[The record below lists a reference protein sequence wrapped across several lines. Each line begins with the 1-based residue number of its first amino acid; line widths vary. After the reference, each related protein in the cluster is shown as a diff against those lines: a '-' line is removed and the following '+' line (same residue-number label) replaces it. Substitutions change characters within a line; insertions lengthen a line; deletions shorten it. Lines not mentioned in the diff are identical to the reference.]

1 MQFINC
7 GFGNLV
13 AAERIV
19 SAASPDAA
27 PIKRLVQDAKDSG
40 RAVDLC
46 CGKRCRAVL
55 ILDSGHVVLS
65 ALSMETIGARI
76 SGELNTERED
86 VYDES

>member
-13 AAERIV
+13 AAQRVV
-19 SAASPDAA
+19 SAASPEAA
-27 PIKRLVQDAKDSG
+27 PIKRLVQDAKESG

-65 ALSMETIGARI
+65 ALSMDTIGARLA
-76 SGELNTERED
+76 GENITEREEE
-86 VYDES
+86 YDES

>member
-1 MQFINC
+1 MKFVNL

-13 AAERIV
+13 AVERVV
-19 SAASPDAA
+19 SIAAPDAA

-46 CGKRCRAVL
+46 CGKKCRTVL

-65 ALSMETIGARI
+65 ALSVDSVGARLMGHDDTE
-76 SGELNTERED
+76 GEED
-86 VYDES
+86 V

>member
-1 MQFINC
+1 MRMKFINC

-27 PIKRLVQDAKDSG
+27 PIKRLIQDAKDSG

-46 CGKRCRAVL
+46 CGKKCRSVL
-55 ILDSGHVVLS
+55 VLDSGHVVLS
-65 ALSMETIGARI
+65 ALTVDSVATRLAGAEPTH
-76 SGELNTERED
+76 GEEE
-86 VYDES
+86 E

>member
-1 MQFINC
+1 MKFINC

-19 SAASPDAA
+19 SAATPDAA

-55 ILDSGHVVLS
+55 ILDSGHVILS
-65 ALSMETIGARI
+65 ALTVESIANRLA
-76 SGELNTERED
+76 GEEGLDKEE
-86 VYDES
+86 EL

>member
-1 MQFINC
+1 MKFINC

-27 PIKRLVQDAKDSG
+27 PIKRLIQDAKDSG

-46 CGKRCRAVL
+46 CGKRCRSVL
-55 ILDSGHVVLS
+55 VLDSGHVVLCAITVDS
-65 ALSMETIGARI
+65 LAVRLAG
-76 SGELNTERED
+76 GEVNAEEE
-86 VYDES
+86 ES

>member
-1 MQFINC
+1 MKFINC

-27 PIKRLVQDAKDSG
+27 PIKRLIQDAKDSG

-46 CGKRCRAVL
+46 CGKKCRSVL
-55 ILDSGHVVLS
+55 VLDSGHVVLS
-65 ALSMETIGARI
+65 ALTVDSVATRLAGAEPTH
-76 SGELNTERED
+76 GEEE
-86 VYDES
+86 E

>member
-1 MQFINC
+1 MKFVNL

-13 AAERIV
+13 AAERVV
-19 SAASPDAA
+19 SIAAPDAA

-46 CGKRCRAVL
+46 CGKRCRTVL

-65 ALSMETIGARI
+65 ALSVESVGARLMGHDTE
-76 SGELNTERED
+76 GEEEL
-86 VYDES
+86 

>member
-1 MQFINC
+1 MKFINC

-27 PIKRLVQDAKDSG
+27 PIKRLIQDAKDSA

-46 CGKRCRAVL
+46 CGKRCRSVL
-55 ILDSGHVVLS
+55 ILDSGHVVLCAITVDS
-65 ALSMETIGARI
+65 LAVRLAG
-76 SGELNTERED
+76 GEVNAEEE
-86 VYDES
+86 ES

>member
-1 MQFINC
+1 MKFINC

-27 PIKRLVQDAKDSG
+27 PIKRLIQDAKDSG

-46 CGKRCRAVL
+46 CGKKCRSVL
-55 ILDSGHVVLS
+55 VLDSGHVVLS
-65 ALSMETIGARI
+65 ALTVDSVATRLAG
-76 SGELNTERED
+76 GEVTHGEED
-86 VYDES
+86 E

>member
-1 MQFINC
+1 MRFINC

-27 PIKRLVQDAKDSG
+27 PIKRLIQDAKDSG

-46 CGKRCRAVL
+46 CGKRCRSVL
-55 ILDSGHVVLS
+55 VLDSGHVVLS
-65 ALSMETIGARI
+65 ALTVESIALRLDGADA
-76 SGELNTERED
+76 SHGEEE
-86 VYDES
+86 E